1 MPHQRQYLMQA
12 SDEYEMN
19 EWITLINYASAFKT
33 AGIRMRAS
41 TMDKD
46 KAVLAGAAAAASHK
60 REVQGTATTHG
71 SGTSTPKKAVFG
83 EPAGEFGDRLAAGL
97 GAPTGSGSFNGA
109 GAATSMSA
117 PAPVPAVVASKGAV
131 LDVAGANDVAL
142 EDGERLEEV
151 FDVVKAELAA
161 GRGGATRKTSPERAH
176 RADGKSSH
184 RAHASR
190 AEAIDVS
197 ASSLFHSVCYF
208 VLIAAITGPDTP
220 FRSQG
225 RSARTSTDRA
235 PPTRKEPRHPHSVP
249 ENDARAY
256 RGRCATPC
264 SPYSL
269 GPAAPCQAPLV
280 DHCTS

>member
-46 KAVLAGAAAAASHK
+46 KAVLTGAAAAASHK
-60 REVQGTATTHG
+60 REVQGTAMTHG

-83 EPAGEFGDRLAAGL
+83 EPAGEFGDRLAAEL
-97 GAPTGSGSFNGA
+97 GAPTGSRTDSGTV
-109 GAATSMSA
+109 AAPSTSTLTSTTA
-117 PAPVPAVVASKGAV
+117 PAVVARKGAV
-131 LDVAGANDVAL
+131 LDVAGANEVAL

-161 GRGGATRKTSPERAH
+161 GRGGAMRRASPERAH

-197 ASSLFHSVCYF
+197 ASFHLHSNFYF
-208 VLIAAITGPDTP
+208 VLMTGTTGPDTA
-220 FRSQG
+220 F
-225 RSARTSTDRA
+225 
-235 PPTRKEPRHPHSVP
+235 
-249 ENDARAY
+249 
-256 RGRCATPC
+256 
-264 SPYSL
+264 
-269 GPAAPCQAPLV
+269 
-280 DHCTS
+280 